1 MITRRMFLGTLAGGL
16 LVAPLAAEGQQPA
29 KVPRIGLLLG
39 GSPSVGISSERI
51 EAFRQGLRELGY
63 VEGKNLAIEY
73 RWAEGKPERFP
84 DFAAELVRLK
94 VDVIVAHTTPAAL
107 AAKNA
112 TEALPIVMV
121 IIADPVGSGLVR
133 NLPRP
138 GGNITGLSFL
148 AADLGAKQLQ
158 LLKEA
163 VPTISRVGVLR
174 IPANP
179 AHTLILRGMETAAPT
194 LRVTLQ
200 ILDVRVVDDLES
212 VFAALSKDRAGGV
225 VVLPDPMLSQ
235 ERRRIADLAAKHR
248 LPDMYGVLDPGAG
261 GLMTYAADDRDNWR
275 RAATFVDKI
284 LKGAKPADLPVEQ
297 PTKFELVINLKTA
310 KALGL
315 TIPQSVL
322 QRADEVIQ

>member
-1 MITRRMFLGTLAGGL
+1 MMERRTFLVMISGGCLA
-16 LVAPLAAEGQQPA
+16 APLAAEGQQPA

-121 IIADPVGSGLVR
+121 IVADPVGSGLVR

-275 RAATFVDKI
+275 RAATYVDKI

-297 PTKFELVINLKTA
+297 PTKFKFVINLKTA
-310 KALGL
+310 KTLGL
-315 TIPQSVL
+315 TIPPSL
-322 QRADEVIQ
+322 LLRADEVIQ